1 MLIRRLLLMFVLR
14 GTMPEWAPWKA
25 SKRHAKIKR
34 RDQYVTR
41 EVQGMSVPVRK
52 GTIRRSPCLGS
63 QGCPGPAPASGSAGR
78 EEGAPKPILYTRP
91 RLGCQWT
98 AGYPSTKG

>member
-14 GTMPEWAPWKA
+14 GTMPVWAPWKA

-52 GTIRRSPCLGS
+52 GTIRRSPWPGS
-63 QGCPGPAPASGSAGR
+63 QGCPGPAP
-78 EEGAPKPILYTRP
+78 P
-91 RLGCQWT
+91 LGERGGKE
-98 AGYPSTKG
+98 ALRSLFSTHVRV